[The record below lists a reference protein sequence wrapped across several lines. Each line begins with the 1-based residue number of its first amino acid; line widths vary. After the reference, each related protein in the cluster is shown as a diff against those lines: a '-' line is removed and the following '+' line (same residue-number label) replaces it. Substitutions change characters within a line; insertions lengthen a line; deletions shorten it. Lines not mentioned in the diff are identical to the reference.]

1 MNKKRVGSV
10 ALISGH
16 GLSDYKTA
24 QAASSFS
31 VGQNDL
37 VFWCDFVLV

>member
-1 MNKKRVGSV
+1 MNKKRVCSV
-10 ALISGH
+10 ALIFVH

-24 QAASSFS
+24 QDASAFS